1 MRPRLATYLVAVACF
16 APLFALTTARADWP
30 AKVFAPYMY
39 FGGGNQQQLSRDSE
53 AAGQK
58 YFTLAFI
65 IADRQNNPSWFGRV
79 GIENDPYFA
88 QINELRQKGGDVLVS
103 FGGEGGTE
111 LAIAETDPDK
121 LLAKYQAIID
131 RYHFT
136 WLDFDIEGKGLRDSA
151 ANERRNTVIAKLQA
165 KNPGLRVSFTLPVDP
180 NGISTDSRNML
191 ADAKSRGVSVFSA
204 NVMTMYFGPRF
215 SKGRRMSD
223 VSIASAMRAY
233 EQCQA
238 IDPRIQIGLTPLIG
252 LNRQMNE
259 DFTLEDA
266 QRLREW
272 ASATP
277 WVCSIG
283 FWSTSRDSGVQ
294 RGRGGGDAA
303 VNQTPWGY
311 SKIFQQF
318 TAMEAPATTMPT
330 TVPSKATAV
339 LRVLLLTGGDH
350 DWRATTPFLR
360 KILSDSGRFSVQ
372 VSEAPAGLTGQT
384 LAGFAVVIDDYS
396 GADLEEQSQRAIADF
411 VEAGKGLVVTR
422 AALDSLSRQ
431 PGLAKLAGVSA
442 TASSAKGRQTP
453 THFLKA
459 RIAQPLNPILAG
471 FNGDLRIA
479 DSLEPRLSAQSQ
491 DQVVMSASE
500 EGADGP
506 QAPALITNVAGK
518 ARILS
523 VALGHDLAAMQ
534 ERLFIVSFV
543 RGAEWAATGSVTLS
557 ADLGLP
563 EPRADAVRT
572 LLVTGGHDHEAAFY
586 SLFDGYKDITWT
598 PVANSALAF
607 QKDFR
612 DKYDVLIL
620 YDFTRD
626 MDDNAKKNLRDFAEA
641 GKGIVVLHHA
651 LLDFQ
656 QWAWW
661 SQEVVGGKYRLA
673 PEGGKPS
680 SAALMGQDFYVT
692 PQKHVITAGIAP
704 FHLFDESYKRMTIS
718 PDVTPLLTTDNANS
732 DSTIA
737 WISPYAKSRVVYIQL
752 GHGHGAFG
760 HPSYRAIVHNAIL
773 WGAGRIN

>member
-1 MRPRLATYLVAVACF
+1 
-16 APLFALTTARADWP
+16 
-30 AKVFAPYMY
+30 
-39 FGGGNQQQLSRDSE
+39 
-53 AAGQK
+53 
-58 YFTLAFI
+58 
-65 IADRQNNPSWFGRV
+65 
-79 GIENDPYFA
+79 
-88 QINELRQKGGDVLVS
+88 
-103 FGGEGGTE
+103 
-111 LAIAETDPDK
+111 
-121 LLAKYQAIID
+121 
-131 RYHFT
+131 
-136 WLDFDIEGKGLRDSA
+136 
-151 ANERRNTVIAKLQA
+151 
-165 KNPGLRVSFTLPVDP
+165 VDP
-180 NGISTDSRNML
+180 NGISTDSRNL
-191 ADAKSRGVSVFSA
+191 LTDAKSRGVAVFSA

-223 VSIASAMRAY
+223 VSIASAKRAY

-238 IDPRIQIGLTPLIG
+238 IDPQIKIGLTPLIG

-259 DFTLEDA
+259 DFTLDDA

-272 ASATP
+272 ASGTP

-303 VNQTPWGY
+303 VTQTPWAY

-318 TAMEAPATTMPT
+318 TAMEAPAPAVPT
-330 TVPSKATAV
+330 TLPSKATAV
-339 LRVLLLTGGDH
+339 LRVLLLTGGNH

-372 VSEAPAGLTGQT
+372 VSEAPSGLTAQT
-384 LAGFAVVIDDYS
+384 LSGFDVLIDDYS
-396 GADLEEQSQRAIADF
+396 AGNLGDESQRAIADF
-411 VEAGKGLVVTR
+411 VESGKGMVVTR
-422 AALDSLSRQ
+422 AALDSMSRQ
-431 PGLAKLAGVSA
+431 AWPGLAEMIGVSN
-442 TASSAKGRQTP
+442 ASSTARGKQEAN
-453 THFLKA
+453 HFLRA
-459 RIAQPLNPILAG
+459 TLTQPQHPIVAG

-479 DSLEPRLSAQSQ
+479 DSLDPELTPRSH
-491 DQVVMSASE
+491 DQVLVDASDE
-500 EGADGP
+500 ASDGP
-506 QAPALITNVAGK
+506 HSPMLITNAAGNG
-518 ARILS
+518 RILS
-523 VALGHDLAAMQ
+523 LALGHDLAAMQ
-534 ERLFIVSFV
+534 ERLFITSFL
-543 RGAEWAATGSVTLS
+543 RGTEWAASGNVTLS
-557 ADLGLP
+557 AELGLP
-563 EPRADAVRT
+563 EPRIDAVRT

-598 PVANSALAF
+598 PVANSASAF

-626 MDDNAKKNLRDFAEA
+626 MDDNAKKNLREFAES
-641 GKGIVVLHHA
+641 GKGILVLHHA

-661 SQEVVGGKYRLA
+661 TQEVVGGKYRLA

-680 SAALMGQDFYVT
+680 SAALMGQDFFVT

-704 FHLFDESYKRMTIS
+704 FHLFDEAYKRMLIS
-718 PDVTPLLTTDNANS
+718 PDVTPLLTTDNPNS
-732 DSTIA
+732 DPTIA